1 MKEKYFLLLVSL
13 LCVLTLTA
21 SYTTDRHGAGRFQE
35 SDIADF
41 LGLDNAVELAM
52 TDVLRT
58 VEEGARIAVVEVYAP
73 GRVYNNSHRIHV
85 RGLIEDYISKLSPRF
100 LIFERDRLDYIIAER
115 GFQSGRGFDEKELQA
130 IAETAAVQYII
141 EASLVNN
148 SFNMTPHELRIKMLC
163 VETSRLLSSSMD
175 FGISRF

>member
-1 MKEKYFLLLVSL
+1 MKKKYFILLICV
-13 LCVLTLTA
+13 LCVISLTA
-21 SYTTDRHGAGRFQE
+21 SYTTDRHGAARFQQ

-52 TDVLRT
+52 EEVLRT
-58 VEEGARIAVVEVYAP
+58 VESGARIAVVEVYAP
-73 GRVYNNSHRIHV
+73 DRVYNASHQVHV
-85 RGLIEDYISKLSPRF
+85 RGLLEDYISKQSPRV
-100 LIFERDRLDYIIAER
+100 LIFERDRIDLIIAER

-130 IAETAAVQYII
+130 IATTAAVQYII

-163 VETSRLLSSSMD
+163 VKTSRLLSSSMD
-175 FGISRF
+175 FGRSRF